1 MSANGT
7 LEMFSPVN
15 LIGTVTGW
23 TFQTGGGEREAFDRA
38 QELGDDGDEILNALT
53 NGKKTA
59 TLNFVG
65 ALSSGNYSW
74 PEVGAH
80 MNGWHIDQIRITWD
94 RGQIRPKMTITVHKH
109 TSGTMHATCRT
120 YASSL
125 SGSVAAQAFGCPS
138 TFGTA
143 FALDANSV
151 AAMRSATLTITAKH
165 VDEPNGSGGNLM
177 GNNHD
182 GSETLEVELT
192 GKSITYTSTW
202 DRTDGG
208 DDPSNT
214 GATTTSMT
222 FEHHIAHTVAPTT

>member
-15 LIGTVTGW
+15 LIGNVTGW
-23 TFQTGGGEREAFDRA
+23 QFQTGGGEREAFDRS
-38 QELGDDGDEILNALT
+38 QELKDDGDELMSALT

-59 TLNFVG
+59 TLNFVST
-65 ALSSGNYSW
+65 LSTGKLSW
-74 PEVGAH
+74 PAVGSH
-80 MNGWHIDQIRITWD
+80 INGWHIDQVRITWD
-94 RGQIRPKMTITVHKH
+94 RGQIRPKMAVTVHKH
-109 TSGTMHATCRT
+109 TSGTMHSTCRT
-120 YASSL
+120 YASTL
-125 SGSVAAQAFGCPS
+125 SGQIDAQAFGCPS

-151 AAMRSATLTITAKH
+151 AAMRSATLTVTAKH
-165 VDEPNGSGGNLM
+165 VDEPNATGGNLM
-177 GNNHD
+177 GDNHD

-202 DRTDGG
+202 DRTDNG
-208 DDPSNT
+208 DEPSNT

-222 FEHHIAHTVAPTT
+222 FEHHIAHTAPAGS